1 METPNN
7 LKYSTEHEWV
17 RIEGNIAYVGIT
29 DFAQSQLG
37 DIVYL
42 DIDSL
47 DLTLAKGEVFGNIEA
62 VKTVSPAY
70 MPVSGK
76 IIEIN
81 EKLNDTPEV
90 VNHDPYH
97 EGWMVKIEITDM
109 SEVNELLD
117 ADAYSALCV

>member
-42 DIDSL
+42 DIDTL
-47 DLTLAKGEVFGNIEA
+47 NLTLVKGEVFGNIEA

-70 MPVSGK
+70 MPLSGK
-76 IIEIN
+76 VIEIN
-81 EKLNDTPEV
+81 EKLNDAPEV
-90 VNHDPYH
+90 VNHDPYN
-97 EGWMVKIEITDM
+97 EGWMIKIEL
-109 SEVNELLD
+109 SNSNEIADLLD
-117 ADAYSALCV
+117 AQAYNKLCA

>member
-17 RIEGNIAYVGIT
+17 RIEGETAYVGIT

-42 DIDSL
+42 DIDTL
-47 DLTLAKGEVFGNIEA
+47 DLTLSKGEVFGNIEA

-76 IIEIN
+76 VIEVN
-81 EKLNDTPEV
+81 YKLNDTPEV
-90 VNHDPYH
+90 VNHDPYN
-97 EGWMVKIEITDM
+97 EGWMIKVELSDANEIKD
-109 SEVNELLD
+109 LLD
-117 ADAYSALCV
+117 AEAYKMLCV